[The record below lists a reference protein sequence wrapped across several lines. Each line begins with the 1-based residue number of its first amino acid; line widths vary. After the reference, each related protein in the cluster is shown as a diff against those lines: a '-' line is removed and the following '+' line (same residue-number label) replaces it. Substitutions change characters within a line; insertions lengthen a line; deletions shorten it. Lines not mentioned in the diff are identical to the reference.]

1 MLLDNLSLAFL
12 VRELNPLLENAF
24 VNKVSQLEK
33 GVLKIKL
40 HTKQGSK
47 DLILAPNAFYIS
59 SYSMPAT
66 HKKSNFTASLR
77 KELYNKRITAIEQ
90 HDFDRVVALKFLE
103 HSLVLELL
111 GEGNAALLDSK
122 GKIISC
128 LKNESWSDR
137 EIRKGSQYKF
147 PHARGLNP
155 LEISAE
161 KLSGIFSSS
170 EKDAVRTLI
179 SALNIS
185 PLAAEEILF
194 ALKIDKGLKASA
206 LTEKDFARI
215 AEKVKDF
222 YSAEKSSAS
231 GAFAYKDFV
240 YPFKLKHLTEQPVP
254 AESINS
260 FLDEALSE
268 KVSKTKAKDLE
279 ESNAEEKIS
288 RLEFH
293 KKQQGEARK
302 KFEAQAEENKK
313 KAELI
318 YENFSALEGLRKA
331 VLSGAGKGLSEK
343 EIMYKIGSAAS
354 KGNKTAKLLKS
365 VDLKKKVFEAEL

>member
-1 MLLDNLSLAFL
+1 MVKSLKLSILLVPWHWPVWLIPEIMSISTTAITITAPSTKRYSTAPWPLNMLKDYGIKVFKLFICNSLMLLDNLSLAFL

-47 DLILAPNAFYIS
+47 DLILAPNAFYVS

-111 GEGNAALLDSK
+111 GEGNMALLDSE

-137 EIRKGSQYKF
+137 EVRKGAQYSY
-147 PHARGLNP
+147 PQARGLNP
-155 LEISAE
+155 LEITAE

-185 PLAAEEILF
+185 PPAAEEILF

-206 LTEKDFARI
+206 LTKKDCAAI

-231 GAFAYKDFV
+231 GAFAY
-240 YPFKLKHLTEQPVP
+240 
-254 AESINS
+254 
-260 FLDEALSE
+260 
-268 KVSKTKAKDLE
+268 
-279 ESNAEEKIS
+279 
-288 RLEFH
+288 
-293 KKQQGEARK
+293 
-302 KFEAQAEENKK
+302 
-313 KAELI
+313 
-318 YENFSALEGLRKA
+318 
-331 VLSGAGKGLSEK
+331 
-343 EIMYKIGSAAS
+343 
-354 KGNKTAKLLKS
+354 
-365 VDLKKKVFEAEL
+365 